1 MSDPDAETQ
10 DPGRHRRP
18 DATDEE
24 PPAGRA
30 GAEPSW
36 PPLPDLPDGPR
47 ARRRIGG
54 GQAVADVPPGI
65 PGGYGTTAGGR
76 PGAAG
81 RALPPLPEVPPEPP
95 VRPDRDTGEEA
106 AEPGDDDR
114 PVGRP
119 DM

>member
-24 PPAGRA
+24 PAGRA
-30 GAEPSW
+30 GAEPSC

-65 PGGYGTTAGGR
+65 PGGYGPTAGGR

-81 RALPPLPEVPPEPP
+81 RALPPPPKVPPEPP
-95 VRPDRDTGEEA
+95 VRPGRGTGEAA
-106 AEPGDDDR
+106 AEPGDDR

-119 DM
+119 DV